1 MVLLAGIP
9 WGCTEEERDLYG
21 SISGLVTDGE
31 TNALISG
38 VSVAISP
45 LGEAQVT
52 GSDGSFAFNELA
64 PADYTLT
71 FSKDGYVTDTRT
83 VTAQAGVDTKV
94 DKYLMPLHPQI
105 KVSKTELDFGAE
117 TTTLSFDIQNSGNG
131 ILEWKIT
138 ENAEWL
144 VCSASSGKTEK
155 EVSPV
160 TVTVTREGLKR
171 GTYTQKLALTSNGGS
186 VDISVIMEVDGS
198 NLSISP
204 EEINLGETESSI
216 QLTLTNKGKGTLEYQ
231 AKVSNEW
238 MSLSKTSGK
247 VTEKDYITFTVNR
260 SALSPGEYQG
270 QITFTVGEEV
280 VIIPVRLTVPVKS
293 TPVISLDAV
302 KNIAYNGATLTGTIV
317 SVGYSNINRYGFCWS
332 EEKEEP
338 VIGENNFTDMGDCS
352 APIAV
357 EGTVTG
363 LEPETKYFIRLYAE
377 NNEGRVYSNTLS
389 FTTTKLPVL
398 PTVLTG
404 EVTDVESS
412 IATAAGKV
420 THLGYVTSISQ
431 HGHIW
436 GESQELTTAL
446 KTKTELGTLDSP
458 TDFTSKLTGLSPNRT
473 YYICA
478 YAVNEKGTA
487 YGEIVSFKTTTGDM
501 KVPTLAKVTIT
512 GIDTQGATL
521 QSSVTDNGKSSVT
534 GCGFCW
540 STSPDP
546 TTDNETI
553 ACDPSNPT
561 FGTKLSGLKDNTL
574 YYVRAYATNEI
585 GTSYS
590 ETAEFTTKAIKL
602 PEWGTIS
609 VSNVTRS
616 QARVSG
622 TLVSDGNSPIT
633 EMGICWS
640 THPEST
646 PYDEKQICSTGSTIQ
661 TQVSNLQPETTYY
674 LRAYAQNSK
683 GMAYSNE
690 VSFTTLS
697 GDTDVWDGQT
707 VASGFSGG
715 TGTEADPIQIGS
727 AAELK
732 LLADKVNSGTTYAGI
747 HFKLM
752 VNIDLNNK
760 EWTPIGTEK
769 NPFSGVFEGQYKNIS
784 ALKITAFKN
793 SYVGLFGYMTSTSM
807 ISDLHLTGNIESPYN
822 NVGLLCG
829 AGEGYFKNIET
840 SGRIN
845 GVRNVGGICGYLLS
859 GSITNCANYSSI
871 SGSGN
876 TAGIVG
882 LINHNNYYD
891 HVEIYIENSINY
903 GEITGDAGIVGYGSA
918 NKYHDIYINNCCN
931 YSNVK
936 DGVGIVYANESW
948 YPYAKKCYWLHD
960 IVGNIGMEKGY
971 SSKVSASDC
980 SYFTR
985 DSEKCTLLQ
994 LENRDLVQALNEW
1007 VNENSSDEY
1016 CRWIYKKGNDG
1027 KVYPALEGM

>member
-1 MVLLAGIP
+1 MKKNTFLLLGTLLVLLAGIP

-94 DKYLMPLHPQI
+94 DKYLMPLHPKI

-247 VTEKDYITFTVNR
+247 VTEKDYVTFTVNR

-270 QITFTVGEEV
+270 QITFTVGEEII
-280 VIIPVRLTVPVKS
+280 IIPVKLTVPVKS

-332 EEKEEP
+332 EEEEEP

-377 NNEGRVYSNTLS
+377 NNEGRVYSNTLT

-404 EVTDVESS
+404 EVTDVESN

-473 YYICA
+473 YYVCA

-487 YGEIVSFKTTTGDM
+487 YGEIVSFKTTTGGM

-521 QSSVTDNGKSSVT
+521 QSSVTDNGKNSVT

-590 ETAEFTTKAIKL
+590 ETAEFTTKAVKL

-661 TQVSNLQPETTYY
+661 TQVSNLQSETTYY

-752 VNIDLNNK
+752 VNINLADK
-760 EWTPIGTEK
+760 PWTPIGGGVYNSNK
-769 NPFSGVFEGQYKNIS
+769 LFSGYFDGNRKSIIGLYINYTHDDKFT
-784 ALKITAFKN
+784 K
-793 SYVGLFGYMTSTSM
+793 VGLFGSIGDATIANLNVS
-807 ISDLHLTGNIESPYN
+807 GNIKNSYLNSNYN
-822 NVGLLCG
+822 GMICG
-829 AGEGYFKNIET
+829 VVNGNSRLYNLQT
-840 SGRIN
+840 SGFVVN
-845 GVRNVGGICGYLLS
+845 DEFGCCGGICGSVDL
-859 GSITNCANYSSI
+859 YS
-871 SGSGN
+871 
-876 TAGIVG
+876 
-882 LINHNNYYD
+882 D
-891 HVEIYIENSINY
+891 IYIENC
-903 GEITGDAGIVGYGSA
+903 
-918 NKYHDIYINNCCN
+918 INNCEVTGAEAGGIISFAYYAKLLNCCN
-931 YSNVK
+931 NANIINVK
-936 DGVGIVYANESW
+936 QAYSEAYGIAKVYKECTAINTF
-948 YPYAKKCYWLHD
+948 WLND
-960 IVGNIGMEKGY
+960 IVNNKGNEVGFSNTKFKSYVNCGYFLPNSNGFIIPNLEEKDLI
-971 SSKVSASDC
+971 KV
-980 SYFTR
+980 
-985 DSEKCTLLQ
+985 
-994 LENRDLVQALNEW
+994 LNEW
-1007 VNENSSDEY
+1007 VEQNGADEY
-1016 CRWIYKKGNDG
+1016 CRWIYKKGSDG